1 MDRAVRLNDLDN
13 ISFYAKEILQLLPND
28 YLSLY
33 MESYCAS
40 KGSSPIGLYGFYKNL
55 DEVVTKEQL
64 SDVVEHIISYEF
76 FLAMYIIN
84 EYYLFIS

>member
-64 SDVVEHIISYEF
+64 SDVVEHIISYGE
-76 FLAMYIIN
+76 LRDRKLIEQYIN
-84 EYYLFIS
+84 H